1 MKAEFIQSTQST
13 SGTIDVQCILQ
24 IAFGEEKNALEP
36 FVERRFANLRQ
47 KCRLYAY
54 LQIRNKNIVL

>member
-13 SGTIDVQCILQ
+13 SGTIDVQGILQ

-54 LQIRNKNIVL
+54 LQIRNKNIFL